1 MIIPLPGK
9 NRECNPF
16 RPQHTETRIIDSE
29 VLLQKTFNTDSH

>member
-9 NRECNPF
+9 NHECNPF